1 MFSKDLGKIR
11 KPFPRQETPAK
22 MGRPAVQVA
31 RREIIHHNLKSANQ
45 LNKETSELRRK
56 SFLVDF
62 EIRWK

>member
-31 RREIIHHNLKSANQ
+31 RGEIIHHNLKSANQ
-45 LNKETSELRRK
+45 LNKETSELRKK